1 MIYMAFERGGPKLS
15 NTTTRALAQRTA
27 VQQRQL
33 RANGYHAAQY
43 FLRAKNLN

>member
-33 RANGYHAAQY
+33 RFFALKKYCAAW
-43 FLRAKNLN
+43 